1 MKIGF
6 VSAILD
12 GWTFDEVIDVAVNYG
27 YDCVEVACWPQGKAE
42 RRYSGVCHIDVKN
55 LDEQTATRILKKC
68 KDTGVEISSLA
79 YYPNTL
85 DPDKEKQTFIIEHL
99 KAVMRASKML
109 NVNLVTTF
117 IGRDQTKT
125 VEENIEEVKKVW
137 PPLMDYAESL
147 GVKVA
152 IENCPMLFGSDQWP
166 GGQNLFTSPSNWRKI
181 FSVIQSDHLGVNFD
195 PSHSVWQQLDYIKP
209 IYEFKDKMFHIH
221 FKDIKLYPE
230 KLADEGV
237 LAYPLAYMAPKLPGL
252 GDVNWSKFVSA
263 LTDIGF
269 DGYACVEV
277 EDKSYEGSKEAILKS
292 LDISRKYLS
301 QFIG

>member
-12 GWTFDEVIDVAVNYG
+12 GWTFDEVIDVAANYG
-27 YDCVEVACWPQGKAE
+27 YDCIEVACWPQGKAE
-42 RRYSGVCHIDVKN
+42 RRYGGVSHIDVKS
-55 LDEQTATRILKKC
+55 LDERSVAKILKKC
-68 KDTGVEISSLA
+68 RESGVKISSLA
-79 YYPNTL
+79 YYPNAL
-85 DPDKEKQTFIIEHL
+85 DPDKEKQTFVIDHM

-109 NVNLVTTF
+109 DVNLVTTF

-137 PPLMDYAESL
+137 PPLMAYAESL
-147 GVKVA
+147 GVRVA
-152 IENCPMLFGSDQWP
+152 IENCPMLFGTDQWP
-166 GGQNLFTSPSNWRKI
+166 GGQNLFTSPSNWRKV
-181 FSVIQSDHLGVNFD
+181 FSAIQSDFLGVNFD
-195 PSHSVWQQLDYIKP
+195 PSHFVWQQLDYIKP
-209 IYEFKDKMFHIH
+209 IYEFKDKIFHIH

-230 KLADEGV
+230 QLADEGV
-237 LAYPLAYMAPKLPGL
+237 LAYPLSFMAPKLIGL

-277 EDKSYEGSKEAILKS
+277 EDKSYEGSKESILKS
-292 LDISRKYLS
+292 LGISRKYLS
-301 QFIG
+301 QFVG